1 MNRTPV
7 FLAVAML
14 VAGSPAG
21 AGVFLKFGG
30 QPASQVVHPKGYN
43 GSGAALNI
51 SVCLNPNLP
60 ATGGLAQ
67 AEQSV
72 RNAVAEYNRLQ
83 GKVGNVITNPTPNDD
98 FEGVLLHELG
108 HCLGMDHTTFGPSE
122 VGSGSP
128 LLYFANA
135 GPGTNA
141 TINAVVGA
149 DNVRATRDD
158 ARSDDVNF
166 NWFRSGNNNPFD
178 VLPATIDRTT
188 YSINTANLPG
198 GHNYVEVATSFGPC
212 NGSQPDSSTLRGQPR
227 TQNTMFPVIC
237 GNNLLREL
245 SRDDAALLR
254 IARAGVNGVQ
264 GNADDYTATLTYVG
278 QTSTCDIVIGFANS
292 TGYAQCDVGATLG
305 GGLGTDAAITTAVI
319 THRLSVP
326 WAYNQVDTTNSA
338 VGPQFAANSPANNST
353 TAMGGG
359 TIGTQLNRNIT
370 FTVSG
375 GSGAGTTQLTC
386 TVGSGTVSVASG
398 SPQTVNVG
406 GSANAVVARFTL
418 TASAQTGVIN
428 CAAVRQGAATNNFS
442 YTFTANAGTVIPASR
457 VFCSGFEI
465 GEVTGCVN

>member
-1 MNRTPV
+1 MNRTPRV
-7 FLAVAML
+7 LAVAIL
-14 VAGSPAG
+14 LASSAAH

-30 QPASQVVHPKGYN
+30 QPASQVVHPKGYT

-60 ATGGLAQ
+60 ANGGLAQ

-72 RNAVAEYNRLQ
+72 RNVVAEYNRLQ
-83 GKVGNVITNPTPNDD
+83 GRVGNVITNPTPNDD

-108 HCLGMDHTTFGPSE
+108 HCIGMDHVTYGPSE
-122 VGSGSP
+122 VGGGSP

-135 GPGTNA
+135 GAGTNA
-141 TINAVVGA
+141 TINATIGA
-149 DNVRATRDD
+149 DNVRSTRDD

-166 NWFRSGNNNPFD
+166 NWFRSGVNNPFD
-178 VLPATIDRTT
+178 ALPAIIDRTT
-188 YSINTANLPG
+188 YSISTANLPG
-198 GHNYVEVATSFGPC
+198 GHNFVELGTSFGPC

-227 TQNTMFPVIC
+227 TQNTMFPVSC

-245 SRDDAALLR
+245 SRDDATLLR

-264 GNADDYTATLTYVG
+264 GNADDYTATLSYVG
-278 QTSTCDIVIGFANS
+278 QTSNCDIVIGFANT
-292 TGYAQCDVGATLG
+292 TGYAQCDVGATIG
-305 GGLGTDAAITTAVI
+305 GGLGVDAAITTAVI

-326 WAYNQVDTTNSA
+326 WAYNQVDTTTSN
-338 VGPQFAANSPANNST
+338 VGPLFAALSPTNNST

-370 FTVSG
+370 YTVSG
-375 GSGAGTTQLTC
+375 GSGTGTTQLTC
-386 TVGSGTVSVASG
+386 SVGSGTVSVVSG
-398 SPQTVNVG
+398 SPQTVSVG
-406 GSANAVVARFTL
+406 GSANAVVVRFTL
-418 TASAQTGVIN
+418 TALAQTGVVN

-442 YTFTANAGTVIPASR
+442 YTFTANAGSVLPASR
-457 VFCSGFEI
+457 VFCSGFEN